1 MWGNLNQML
10 TQPSND
16 MAKQG
21 STMVGVGLTME
32 ATGLNYVV
40 YDATLDTKWRNGPVT
55 DVPAW
60 VDRFVLGRY
69 GDVIGNN
76 KDIRQAW
83 SILLSAVYSS
93 NSHNSSVVESFPLFA
108 NPSTYFPEEYID
120 GSHFKAAPVQQL
132 YKAWLLMIT
141 NDTVAKAGSSM
152 DPFKHDIVDL
162 GLNILTQLHKYT
174 VWDFTAAY
182 QNKNLQKLKAAADR
196 ILALVKDCDTL
207 AATDSSFLLGPWIE
221 GAKRL
226 ATTQAE
232 KTLYEYNARNQL
244 TLWGP
249 SGNINDYAKKSWAGL
264 YGDYYYK
271 RWEIFTRH
279 VVQAR
284 EQGKDYDDAAYR
296 KEVIGFEF
304 DWSNTHTTY
313 PEKATGDTIET
324 ARLLYK
330 KYLS

>member
-1 MWGNLNQML
+1 
-10 TQPSND
+10 
-16 MAKQG
+16 
-21 STMVGVGLTME
+21 MVGIGLTME
-32 ATGLNYVV
+32 GTGLNYVV
-40 YDATLDTKWRNGPVT
+40 YDAALDTKWRSGAVS
-55 DVPAW
+55 DVIGW
-60 VDRFVLGRY
+60 VNKFILSRY
-69 GDVIGNN
+69 GDVIGKN
-76 KDIRQAW
+76 KDIQQAW
-83 SILLSAVYSS
+83 GLLVSTVYSS
-93 NSHNSSVVESFPLFA
+93 NSHNSSLVESFPLFSM
-108 NPSTYFPEEYID
+108 PSTYYPEENLD
-120 GSHFKAAPVQQL
+120 GYRLKDVPVENL

-141 NDTVAKAGSSM
+141 NDTVAKAGADM

-182 QNKNLQKLKAAADR
+182 QQKDLAKLKAAAAR
-196 ILALVKDCDTL
+196 ILDLIQDCDTL

-226 ATTQAE
+226 ATTDDE
-232 KTLYEYNARNQL
+232 RTLYEYNARNQL

-264 YGDYYYK
+264 YADYYYK
-271 RWEIFTRH
+271 RWEVFTRH

-313 PEKATGDTIET
+313 PEKPSGNTIEF
-324 ARLLYK
+324 ARKLYK
-330 KYLS
+330 KYINKNYL